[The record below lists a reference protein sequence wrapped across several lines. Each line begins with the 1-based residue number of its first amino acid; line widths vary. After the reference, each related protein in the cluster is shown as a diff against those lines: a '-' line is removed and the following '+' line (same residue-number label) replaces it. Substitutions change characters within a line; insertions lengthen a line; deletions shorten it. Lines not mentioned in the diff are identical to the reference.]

1 MATDVCVPISSLPE
15 MVLAAKEDI
24 LRCFGS
30 HNNMV
35 RKLPKKKIKTTL
47 KRNGLT
53 GPIVGHAGDGNFH
66 ASLMFDPTD
75 ARVR

>member
-1 MATDVCVPISSLPE
+1 MLQELP
-15 MVLAAKEDI
+15 
-24 LRCFGS
+24 
-30 HNNMV
+30 
-35 RKLPKKKIKTTL
+35 KKIKTTL